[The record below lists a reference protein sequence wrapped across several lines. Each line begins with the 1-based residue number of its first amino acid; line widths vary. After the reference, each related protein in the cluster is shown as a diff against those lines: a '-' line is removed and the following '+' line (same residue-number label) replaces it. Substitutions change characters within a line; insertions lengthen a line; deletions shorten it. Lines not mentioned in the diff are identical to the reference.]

1 MKNIKSNEVAVLVS
15 GPFNEPFDYTVESK
29 KDGVCVGQV
38 VLVPFGKRK
47 NVGIIVGE
55 GTRTIPKEKLK
66 RIEEIYEINPIPRPS
81 IELINF
87 LANWYCAYKGL
98 VLKMVLSPVEAITS
112 TEYKKVYKSKF
123 QDSDEIEE
131 INKYK
136 ITSKRKLILDFL
148 FKSKQAV
155 FQEDLIDNTGV
166 SKSIL
171 KDMTKKNLIVEE
183 LVKKQAYSN
192 LKVPNYNKIKF
203 KINKLL
209 NSEQK
214 NAVEKINVS
223 IKKKK
228 PDCFLLDGVP
238 GSGKTETYFQTVK
251 TCLDEGKQILI
262 LLPEISLTPDWEKR
276 FHQSFSFAP
285 LVWHSGITKTK
296 KKQIWLSA
304 LNSSAG
310 VIVGARSA
318 LMLPILNLGLI
329 IVDEE
334 HDPAFKQEEGVRYN
348 ARDMAIYK
356 AIRSSV
362 PIVLASATPSLET
375 YHNMKI
381 GKYIHLT
388 LPKRA
393 TGAALPDIKLI
404 DLKANTP
411 ERGKWIS
418 SVLTNEI
425 KSKLD
430 NREQS
435 LLFLNRRGYAP
446 LTICNSCGNKIKCVN
461 CETWLVEH
469 RSQNTLVCHHCG
481 YTKRISNTCDICGTE
496 GQIKACGP
504 GVERIEEEINQLFP
518 EAKLTVLSS
527 DTMKSQKTLV
537 KTLEKIKNNKVDIII
552 GTQMIAKGHD
562 FPDLK
567 LVGIIDSDVGLSG
580 GDLRASERSFQ
591 LLQQVSGRSGRH
603 SIDEQD
609 KGVVFL
615 QTYDNENPIIR
626 AIAKNNRDDFFE
638 KELSSRKNANMPPF
652 GRLAAI
658 ILSSKYERKL
668 DGFAS
673 ELLRVAPLFKNVKI
687 FGPAPA
693 PLYFLRGK
701 YRRRFLI
708 KSDKT
713 VNIQDVLLN
722 WTNKIKTPHN
732 VKLTIDIDPFS
743 FM

>member
-15 GPFNEPFDYTVESK
+15 GPFNEPFDYSVESK

-47 NVGIIVGE
+47 NVGIIVGD

-66 RIEEIYEINPIPRPS
+66 RIEEIYEINPIPQPS

-87 LANWYCAYKGL
+87 LANWYCVYKGL

-123 QDSDEIEE
+123 LDNDEIEE
-131 INKYK
+131 INKHK

-203 KINKLL
+203 EINKLL

-481 YTKRISNTCDICGTE
+481 YTKRISNTCDICGAE

-527 DTMKSQKTLV
+527 DTMKSQKTLL

-687 FGPAPA
+687 FGPAQA

>member
-15 GPFNEPFDYTVESK
+15 GPFNEPFDYSVESK

-55 GTRTIPKEKLK
+55 GTRTIPEEKLK
-66 RIEEIYEINPIPRPS
+66 RIEEIYEINPIPQPS

-123 QDSDEIEE
+123 QDNDEIEE
-131 INKYK
+131 INKHK

-203 KINKLL
+203 EINKLL

-481 YTKRISNTCDICGTE
+481 YTKRISNTCDICGAE

>member
-55 GTRTIPKEKLK
+55 GTRTIPQEKLK

-192 LKVPNYNKIKF
+192 LKFPNYNKIKF
-203 KINKLL
+203 EINKLL

-296 KKQIWLSA
+296 KKQIWLSS

-481 YTKRISNTCDICGTE
+481 YTKRISNTCDICGAE

-609 KGVVFL
+609 KGIVFL

>member
-15 GPFNEPFDYTVESK
+15 GPFNEPFDYSVASK

-55 GTRTIPKEKLK
+55 GTRTIPEEKLK
-66 RIEEIYEINPIPRPS
+66 RIEEIYEINPIPQPS

-87 LANWYCAYKGL
+87 LANWYCVYKGL

-112 TEYKKVYKSKF
+112 SEYRKVYKSKF

-203 KINKLL
+203 EINKLL

-481 YTKRISNTCDICGTE
+481 YTKRISNTCDICGAE

-562 FPDLK
+562 FPYLK

-603 SIDEQD
+603 SIDELD

>member
-15 GPFNEPFDYTVESK
+15 GPFNEPFDYSVESK

-47 NVGIIVGE
+47 SVGIIVGE
-55 GTRTIPKEKLK
+55 GTKTIPKEKLK
-66 RIEEIYEINPIPRPS
+66 RIEEIYEINPIPQPS

-87 LANWYCAYKGL
+87 LANWYCVYKGL

-123 QDSDEIEE
+123 LDNDEIEE
-131 INKYK
+131 INKHK

-203 KINKLL
+203 EINKFL
-209 NSEQK
+209 NLEQK

-481 YTKRISNTCDICGTE
+481 YTKRISNTCDICGAE

-603 SIDEQD
+603 AIDEQD

-638 KELSSRKNANMPPF
+638 KELSSRKNANMPPY

>member
-15 GPFNEPFDYTVESK
+15 GPFNEPFDYSVESK

-55 GTRTIPKEKLK
+55 GTRTIPEEKLK
-66 RIEEIYEINPIPRPS
+66 RIEEIYEINPIPQPS

-192 LKVPNYNKIKF
+192 LKVPNYKKIKF
-203 KINKLL
+203 EINKLL

-481 YTKRISNTCDICGTE
+481 FTKRISNTCDICGAE

-722 WTNKIKTPHN
+722 WTNKIKTPHY

>member
-15 GPFNEPFDYTVESK
+15 GPFNEPFDYSVESK

-203 KINKLL
+203 EINKLL

-481 YTKRISNTCDICGTE
+481 YTKRISNTCDICGAE

-603 SIDEQD
+603 SINEQD
-609 KGVVFL
+609 TGVVFL

>member
-15 GPFNEPFDYTVESK
+15 GPFNEPFDYSVESK
-29 KDGVCVGQV
+29 KDGVCIGQV

-66 RIEEIYEINPIPRPS
+66 RIEEIYEINPIPQPS
-81 IELINF
+81 IELIYF

-203 KINKLL
+203 EINKLL
-209 NSEQK
+209 NPEQK
-214 NAVEKINVS
+214 IAVEKINVS

-304 LNSSAG
+304 LNSSTG

-318 LMLPILNLGLI
+318 LMLPIQNLGLI

-722 WTNKIKTPHN
+722 WTNKIKSPHN

>member
-55 GTRTIPKEKLK
+55 GTRTIPEEKLK
-66 RIEEIYEINPIPRPS
+66 RIEEIYEINPIPQPS

-155 FQEDLIDNTGV
+155 FQEDLIDNTGA

-203 KINKLL
+203 EINKLL

-481 YTKRISNTCDICGTE
+481 YTKRISNTCDICGAE

-603 SIDEQD
+603 AIDEQD

-668 DGFAS
+668 EGFAS

>member
-55 GTRTIPKEKLK
+55 GTRTIPQEKLK
-66 RIEEIYEINPIPRPS
+66 RIEEIYEINPIPQPS
-81 IELINF
+81 IELIYF

-171 KDMTKKNLIVEE
+171 KDMTKRNLIIEE

-203 KINKLL
+203 EINKLL

-481 YTKRISNTCDICGTE
+481 YTKRISNTCDICGAE

-626 AIAKNNRDDFFE
+626 AIAKNNRDNFFE
-638 KELSSRKNANMPPF
+638 KELASRKNANMPPF

-693 PLYFLRGK
+693 PLYFLRGN

>member
-15 GPFNEPFDYTVESK
+15 GPFNEPFDYSVESK

-55 GTRTIPKEKLK
+55 GTRTIPQEKLK
-66 RIEEIYEINPIPRPS
+66 RIEEIYEINPIPQPS
-81 IELINF
+81 IELIYF

-123 QDSDEIEE
+123 QDSEEIEE
-131 INKYK
+131 INKSK

-183 LVKKQAYSN
+183 LVKKEAYSN

-203 KINKLL
+203 EINKLL

-481 YTKRISNTCDICGTE
+481 YTKRISNTCDICGAE

>member
-15 GPFNEPFDYTVESK
+15 GPFNEPFDYSVESK

-38 VLVPFGKRK
+38 VLVPFGNRK

-203 KINKLL
+203 EINKLL

-481 YTKRISNTCDICGTE
+481 YTKRISNTCDICGAE

-603 SIDEQD
+603 SIDELD

>member
-15 GPFNEPFDYTVESK
+15 GPFNEPFDYSVESK

-38 VLVPFGKRK
+38 VLVPFGNRK

-66 RIEEIYEINPIPRPS
+66 RIEEIYEINPIPQPS
-81 IELINF
+81 IELIYF

-123 QDSDEIEE
+123 LDNDEIEE
-131 INKYK
+131 INKHK

-203 KINKLL
+203 EINKLL

-481 YTKRISNTCDICGTE
+481 YTKRISNTCDICGAE

>member
-15 GPFNEPFDYTVESK
+15 GPFNEPFDYSVESK

-66 RIEEIYEINPIPRPS
+66 RIEEIYEINPIPQPS

-203 KINKLL
+203 EINKLL

-481 YTKRISNTCDICGTE
+481 YTKRISNTCDICGAE

-591 LLQQVSGRSGRH
+591 LLQQVSGRSGIH
-603 SIDEQD
+603 SIDEQN
-609 KGVVFL
+609 KGIVFL

-638 KELSSRKNANMPPF
+638 KELSSRKNANMPPY
-652 GRLAAI
+652 GRLAAL

>member
-15 GPFNEPFDYTVESK
+15 GPFNKPFDYSVESK
-29 KDGVCVGQV
+29 KDGVYVGQV

-55 GTRTIPKEKLK
+55 GTRTIPEEKLK
-66 RIEEIYEINPIPRPS
+66 RIEEIYEINPIPQPS

-203 KINKLL
+203 EINKLL

-356 AIRSSV
+356 AIRSSA

-375 YHNMKI
+375 FHNMKI

-481 YTKRISNTCDICGTE
+481 FTKRISNTCDICGAE

-603 SIDEQD
+603 STDEQD

-722 WTNKIKTPHN
+722 WTNKIKTPHY

>member
-29 KDGVCVGQV
+29 KDGVCIGQV

-55 GTRTIPKEKLK
+55 GTRAIPQEKLK
-66 RIEEIYEINPIPRPS
+66 RIEEIYEINPIPQPS
-81 IELINF
+81 IELIYF

-123 QDSDEIEE
+123 LDSDEIEE
-131 INKYK
+131 INKHK

-203 KINKLL
+203 EINKLL

-481 YTKRISNTCDICGTE
+481 YTKRISNTCDICGAE

-603 SIDEQD
+603 AIDEQD

-638 KELSSRKNANMPPF
+638 KELSSRKNANMPPY

-673 ELLRVAPLFKNVKI
+673 ELLRIAPLFKNVKI

>member
-15 GPFNEPFDYTVESK
+15 GPFNEPFDYSVESK
-29 KDGVCVGQV
+29 KDGICVGQV
-38 VLVPFGKRK
+38 VLVPFGNRK

-112 TEYKKVYKSKF
+112 KEYKKVYKSRF
-123 QDSDEIEE
+123 QDSKEIEE

-203 KINKLL
+203 EIKKLL
-209 NSEQK
+209 NSAQK

-276 FHQSFSFAP
+276 FYQTFSFAP

-404 DLKANTP
+404 DLKTNTP

-481 YTKRISNTCDICGTE
+481 YTKRISNTCDICGAE

-732 VKLTIDIDPFS
+732 IKLTIDIDPFS

>member
-15 GPFNEPFDYTVESK
+15 GPFNEPFDYLVESK
-29 KDGVCVGQV
+29 KNVVCIGQV

-66 RIEEIYEINPIPRPS
+66 RIEEIYEINPIPQPS

-87 LANWYCAYKGL
+87 LANWYCVYKGL

-155 FQEDLIDNTGV
+155 FQDDLIDNTGV

-203 KINKLL
+203 EINKLL

-481 YTKRISNTCDICGTE
+481 YTKRISNTCDICGAE

-603 SIDEQD
+603 SIDELD

-732 VKLTIDIDPFS
+732 VKLTIDIDPHS

>member
-15 GPFNEPFDYTVESK
+15 GPFNEPFDYSVESK

-55 GTRTIPKEKLK
+55 GTRAIPKEKLK
-66 RIEEIYEINPIPRPS
+66 RIEEIYEINPIPQPS
-81 IELINF
+81 IELIYF

-203 KINKLL
+203 EINKLL

-418 SVLTNEI
+418 SVLTKEI

-481 YTKRISNTCDICGTE
+481 YTKRISNTCDICGAE

-638 KELSSRKNANMPPF
+638 KELSSRKNANMPPY

>member
-15 GPFNEPFDYTVESK
+15 GPFNEPFDYSVESK

-55 GTRTIPKEKLK
+55 GTRAIPKEKLK
-66 RIEEIYEINPIPRPS
+66 RIEEIYEINPIPQPS

-183 LVKKQAYSN
+183 LVKKQVYLN
-192 LKVPNYNKIKF
+192 LRVPNFNKIKF
-203 KINKLL
+203 EINKLL

-481 YTKRISNTCDICGTE
+481 YTKRISNTCDICGAE

>member
-55 GTRTIPKEKLK
+55 GTRTIPQEKLK
-66 RIEEIYEINPIPRPS
+66 RIEEIYEINPIPQPS
-81 IELINF
+81 IELIYF

-123 QDSDEIEE
+123 LDSDEIEE
-131 INKYK
+131 INKHK

-203 KINKLL
+203 EINKLL

-481 YTKRISNTCDICGTE
+481 YTKRISNTCDICGAE

-603 SIDEQD
+603 STDEQE

>member
-15 GPFNEPFDYTVESK
+15 GPFNEPFDYSVESK
-29 KDGVCVGQV
+29 KDGVYVGQV

-66 RIEEIYEINPIPRPS
+66 RIEEIYEINPIPQPS

-203 KINKLL
+203 EINKLL

-404 DLKANTP
+404 DLKTNTP

-481 YTKRISNTCDICGTE
+481 YTKRISNTCDICGAE

>member
-55 GTRTIPKEKLK
+55 GTRTIPQEKLK
-66 RIEEIYEINPIPRPS
+66 RIEEIYEINPIPQPS
-81 IELINF
+81 IELIYF

-123 QDSDEIEE
+123 LDNDEIEE
-131 INKYK
+131 INKHK

-192 LKVPNYNKIKF
+192 LKVPNYKKIKF
-203 KINKLL
+203 EINKLL

-481 YTKRISNTCDICGTE
+481 YTKRISNTCDICGAE

>member
-15 GPFNEPFDYTVESK
+15 GPFNEPFDYSVESK

-66 RIEEIYEINPIPRPS
+66 RIEEIYEINPIPQPS

-87 LANWYCAYKGL
+87 LANWYCVYKGL

-203 KINKLL
+203 EINKLL

-481 YTKRISNTCDICGTE
+481 YTKRISNTCDICGAE

-658 ILSSKYERKL
+658 ILSSKYEKKL

>member
-15 GPFNEPFDYTVESK
+15 GPFNEPFDYSVESK

-66 RIEEIYEINPIPRPS
+66 RIEEIYEINPIPQPS

-87 LANWYCAYKGL
+87 LANWYCVYKGL

-112 TEYKKVYKSKF
+112 TECKKVYKSKF

-203 KINKLL
+203 EINKLL

-276 FHQSFSFAP
+276 FYQSFSFAP

-481 YTKRISNTCDICGTE
+481 YTKRISNTCDICGAE

>member
-55 GTRTIPKEKLK
+55 GTRTIPEEKLK
-66 RIEEIYEINPIPRPS
+66 RIEEIYEINPIPQPS
-81 IELINF
+81 IELIYF

-123 QDSDEIEE
+123 LDNDEIEE
-131 INKYK
+131 INKHK

-203 KINKLL
+203 EINKLL

-481 YTKRISNTCDICGTE
+481 YTKRISNTCDICGAE

>member
-55 GTRTIPKEKLK
+55 GTRTIPQEKLK
-66 RIEEIYEINPIPRPS
+66 RIEEIYEINPIPQPS

-203 KINKLL
+203 EINKLL

-481 YTKRISNTCDICGTE
+481 YTKRISNTCDICGAE

-603 SIDEQD
+603 AIDEQD

-668 DGFAS
+668 EGFAS

>member
-55 GTRTIPKEKLK
+55 GTRTIPQEKLK
-66 RIEEIYEINPIPRPS
+66 RIEEIYEINPIPQPS
-81 IELINF
+81 IELIYF

-123 QDSDEIEE
+123 LDNDEIEE
-131 INKYK
+131 INKHK

-192 LKVPNYNKIKF
+192 LKVLNYNKIKF
-203 KINKLL
+203 EINKLL

-481 YTKRISNTCDICGTE
+481 YTKRISNTCDICGAE

-603 SIDEQD
+603 AIDEQD

-615 QTYDNENPIIR
+615 QTYDNKNPIIR

-638 KELSSRKNANMPPF
+638 KELSSRKNANMPPY
-652 GRLAAI
+652 GRLASI

>member
-15 GPFNEPFDYTVESK
+15 GPFNEPFDYSVESK
-29 KDGVCVGQV
+29 KDGICVGQV

-66 RIEEIYEINPIPRPS
+66 RIEEIYEINPIPQSS

-112 TEYKKVYKSKF
+112 TEYKKLYKSKF

-203 KINKLL
+203 EINKLL

-276 FHQSFSFAP
+276 FYQSFSFAP

-393 TGAALPDIKLI
+393 TGAALPDIRLI

-446 LTICNSCGNKIKCVN
+446 LTICNSCGNKIQCVN

-481 YTKRISNTCDICGTE
+481 YTKRISNTCDICGAE

>member
-15 GPFNEPFDYTVESK
+15 GPFNEPFDYSVESK

-66 RIEEIYEINPIPRPS
+66 RIEEIYEINPIPQPS

-87 LANWYCAYKGL
+87 LANWYCVYKGL

-203 KINKLL
+203 EINKLL

-418 SVLTNEI
+418 TVLTNEI

-481 YTKRISNTCDICGTE
+481 YTKKISNTCDICGAE

-638 KELSSRKNANMPPF
+638 KELSSRKNANMPPY

>member
-15 GPFNEPFDYTVESK
+15 GPFNEPFDYSVESK

-66 RIEEIYEINPIPRPS
+66 RIEEIYEINPIPQPS
-81 IELINF
+81 IELIYF

-131 INKYK
+131 INKHK

-203 KINKLL
+203 EINKLL

-393 TGAALPDIKLI
+393 TGAALPDIRLI
-404 DLKANTP
+404 DLKANPP

-481 YTKRISNTCDICGTE
+481 YTKRISNTCDICGAE

-567 LVGIIDSDVGLSG
+567 LVGIIDSDIGLSG

>member
-55 GTRTIPKEKLK
+55 GTRTIPQEKLK
-66 RIEEIYEINPIPRPS
+66 RIEEIYEINPIPQPS
-81 IELINF
+81 IELIYF

-171 KDMTKKNLIVEE
+171 KDMTKRNLIIEE

-203 KINKLL
+203 EINKLL

-481 YTKRISNTCDICGTE
+481 YTKRISNTCDICGAE

-693 PLYFLRGK
+693 PLYFLRGN

>member
-55 GTRTIPKEKLK
+55 GTRTIPQEKLK
-66 RIEEIYEINPIPRPS
+66 RIEEIYEINPIPQPS
-81 IELINF
+81 IELIYF

-123 QDSDEIEE
+123 LDNDEIEE
-131 INKYK
+131 INKHK

-192 LKVPNYNKIKF
+192 LKVTNYNKIKF
-203 KINKLL
+203 EINKLL

-481 YTKRISNTCDICGTE
+481 YTKRISNSCDICGAE

-603 SIDEQD
+603 AIDEQD

-638 KELSSRKNANMPPF
+638 KELSSRKNANMPPY

-722 WTNKIKTPHN
+722 WTNKIKAPHN

>member
-29 KDGVCVGQV
+29 KDGVCIGQV

-55 GTRTIPKEKLK
+55 GTRAIPQEKLK
-66 RIEEIYEINPIPRPS
+66 RIEEIYEINPIPQPS
-81 IELINF
+81 IELIYF

-123 QDSDEIEE
+123 LDNDEIEE
-131 INKYK
+131 INKHK

-203 KINKLL
+203 EINKLL

-481 YTKRISNTCDICGTE
+481 YTKRISNTCDICGAE

>member
-29 KDGVCVGQV
+29 KDGVYVGQV

-55 GTRTIPKEKLK
+55 GTRTIPQEKLK
-66 RIEEIYEINPIPRPS
+66 RIEEIYEINPIPQPS
-81 IELINF
+81 IELIYF

-123 QDSDEIEE
+123 LDNDEIEE
-131 INKYK
+131 INKHK

-203 KINKLL
+203 EINKLL

-393 TGAALPDIKLI
+393 TGAALPNIKLI

-481 YTKRISNTCDICGTE
+481 YTKRISNTCDICGAE

-638 KELSSRKNANMPPF
+638 KELSSRKNANMPPY

>member
-15 GPFNEPFDYTVESK
+15 GPFNEPFDYSIESEK
-29 KDGVCVGQV
+29 NSVCIGQV

-47 NVGIIVGE
+47 TVGIIVGE
-55 GTRTIPKEKLK
+55 GTRTIPQEKLK
-66 RIEEIYEINPIPRPS
+66 RIDEIYELNPIPQSS

-112 TEYKKVYKSKF
+112 PEYKKVYKSKF
-123 QDSDEIEE
+123 KDIEQIE
-131 INKYK
+131 AINTYK
-136 ITSKRKLILDFL
+136 ITSNRKIVLDFL
-148 FKSKQAV
+148 LKSKQAV
-155 FQEDLIDNTGV
+155 FPEDLIEKTGI
-166 SKSIL
+166 SRSIL
-171 KDMTKKNLIVEE
+171 RDMTKKNLIVEE
-183 LVKKQAYSN
+183 MVKKQTNSN
-192 LKVPNYNKIKF
+192 LKAFNYYKTKF
-203 KINKLL
+203 ENTKLL
-209 NSEQK
+209 NAEQK
-214 NAVEKINVS
+214 KAVDKINVS
-223 IKKKK
+223 IKKQKS
-228 PDCFLLDGVP
+228 DCFLLDGVP

-251 TCLDEGKQILI
+251 ACLDEGKQILI

-276 FHQSFSFAP
+276 FYQTFSFAP
-285 LVWHSGITKTK
+285 LVWHSGVTNTK

-304 LNSSAG
+304 LNGSAG
-310 VIVGARSA
+310 VVVGARSA
-318 LMLPILNLGLI
+318 LMLPISNLGLI

-334 HDPAFKQEEGVRYN
+334 HEPAFKQEEGVRYN

-356 AIRSSV
+356 AIRSSA

-375 YHNMKI
+375 FHNMKI

-404 DLKANTP
+404 DLKVNTP
-411 ERGKWIS
+411 ERGRWIS
-418 SVLTNEI
+418 SVLINEI

-461 CETWLVEH
+461 CDTWLVEH
-469 RSQNTLVCHHCG
+469 RSQDILVCHHCG
-481 YTKRISNTCDICGTE
+481 YKKRISNTCGICGVE

-527 DTMKSQKTLV
+527 DTMKSQKTLI
-537 KTLEKIKNNKVDIII
+537 KTLENIKNNKVDIII

-567 LVGIIDSDVGLSG
+567 LVGIIDSDIGLSG

-603 SIDEQD
+603 SINKED
-609 KGVVFL
+609 KGIVFL
-615 QTYDNENPIIR
+615 QTYDDENPIIR

-638 KELSSRKNANMPPF
+638 KELLSRRNANMPPY

-722 WTNKIKTPHN
+722 WINKIKTPHN
-732 VKLTIDIDPFS
+732 IKLTIDIDPFS